1 MKKIYSLI
9 VLLVIAIATVLGQSK
24 SFSISKEDMKD
35 KIMGGWAGQ
44 TIGVTFGSP
53 MEFHY
58 NGTIID
64 AYQPIP
70 WYDGYLKKLMTESPG
85 IYDDL
90 YMDLTFFEVLNKEGL
105 DAPITSHAKAFANA
119 GYMLWHANQAARY
132 DILHGI
138 IPRYLIKNAKS
149 GTSLFIQTSLS

>member
-1 MKKIYSLI
+1 MKKTYSLLFLI
-9 VLLVIAIATVLGQSK
+9 VVATASVCGQPK
-24 SFSISKEDMKD
+24 SFSISKEDLKD

-85 IYDDL
+85 IYVTL
-90 YMDLTFFEVLNKEGL
+90 YMDLTFVEVLSKEGL
-105 DAPITSHAKAFANA
+105 DAPRQSLPLPLQ
-119 GYMLWHANQAARY
+119 ML
-132 DILHGI
+132 DIYYGILIKLPGI
-138 IPRYLIKNAKS
+138 IFYIVSFPDP
-149 GTSLFIQTSLS
+149 

>member
-1 MKKIYSLI
+1 
-9 VLLVIAIATVLGQSK
+9 
-24 SFSISKEDMKD
+24 
-35 KIMGGWAGQ
+35 
-44 TIGVTFGSP
+44 

-70 WYDGYLKKLMTESPG
+70 WYDGYLKRLMTESPG

-90 YMDLTFFEVLNKEGL
+90 YMDLTFVEVLNKEGL
-105 DAPITSHAKAFANA
+105 DAPIASHANAFANA
-119 GYMLWHANQAARY
+119 GYMLWHANQVARY
-132 DILHGI
+132 HILHGT

-149 GTSLFIQTSLS
+149 GTSLFI